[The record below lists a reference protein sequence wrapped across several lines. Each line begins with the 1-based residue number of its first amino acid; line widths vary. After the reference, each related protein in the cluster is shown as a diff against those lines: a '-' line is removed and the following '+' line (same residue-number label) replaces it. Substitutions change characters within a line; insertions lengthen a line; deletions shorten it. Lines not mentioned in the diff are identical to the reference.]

1 MRLNRFS
8 LVFVVAFFLSS
19 MTACS
24 SGGGQQGRAEE
35 EKPDY
40 NETKSMVLDILHSK
54 EGKDTLR
61 DMVKDP
67 VFKSTMLI
75 NEQDISTA
83 LIKTFNDEKNQRHFI
98 DIQMKDPKFAAAVVK
113 ASKKEHEMI
122 LKQLIKD
129 PDYQQSMLTLMKSP
143 DYQNM
148 TIALMQSPEYRQYM
162 MKVMAES
169 LQNPEFRLMFID
181 VVKDAIRSGAG
192 VSKMG
197 AEDKE
202 GGKKPG
208 GQEGKKGDQEGKKD
222 GQEEKKEGGDK
233 KDAKEKKSESSDEE
247 EQQ

>member
-1 MRLNRFS
+1 MRLNRFI
-8 LVFVVAFFLSS
+8 LAFAVAFFLSS

-24 SGGGQQGRAEE
+24 SGGGQASRAEE

-83 LIKTFNDEKNQRHFI
+83 LIKTFNDEKNQKHFI

-143 DYQNM
+143 DYQKM
-148 TIALMQSPEYRQYM
+148 TLALMQSPEYRQYM

-169 LQNPEFRLMFID
+169 LQNPEFRLMFMD

-197 AEDKE
+197 AEEKG
-202 GGKKPG
+202 GGKQAGDQK
-208 GQEGKKGDQEGKKD
+208 GKKEEEKEKKD
-222 GQEEKKEGGDK
+222 GKEEKKEGGDK
-233 KDAKEKKSESSDEE
+233 KETQGKKGEAGDEE
-247 EQQ
+247 SEQ